1 MAEPLSLT
9 TRVLVVSPPYPV
21 TGVPMVGNRG
31 SLACLEVDGQP
42 LLQGNRSRVVLLGWQ
57 VVALLHRIDEEGKGE
72 RPTARVVGAR
82 GGPNGEG
89 VSEWIP
95 SHRGRLHHVH
105 AFGADLVAVRSGDG
119 GPPLGVMPIQFD
131 VSQRIEMRLA
141 GLRPN
146 EAATL
151 VLLGTEPMGSPPV
164 IRRPVRQGAGQQDP
178 TEPLRNAAD
187 SLPER

>member
-57 VVALLHRIDEEGKGE
+57 VVALLRRIDEEGRGE

-105 AFGADLVAVRSGDG
+105 AFGADLVAVHVGDG
-119 GPPLGVMPIQFD
+119 GAPTGTVPIPFEA
-131 VSQRIEMRLA
+131 SQRIELRLT
-141 GLRPN
+141 GLRPQ

-151 VLLGTEPMGSPPV
+151 VLLGTEPPRSPPV
-164 IRRPVRQGAGQQDP
+164 IRRPVRQAPGQPDP
-178 TEPLRNAAD
+178 ANPLHNAAD
-187 SLPER
+187 APQR